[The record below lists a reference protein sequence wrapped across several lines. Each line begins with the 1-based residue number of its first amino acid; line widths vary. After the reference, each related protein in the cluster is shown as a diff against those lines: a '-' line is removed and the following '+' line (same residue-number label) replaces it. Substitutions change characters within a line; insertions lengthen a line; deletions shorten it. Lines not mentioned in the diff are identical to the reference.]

1 MTTAA
6 APDLPLPCAECGY
19 DLRGNTAGRC
29 PECGREF
36 DPATLNESS
45 IPWQRRGEVGRLRG
59 FRRTVTLAARRPG
72 RLAREA
78 GRPGDYRDARLFQLV
93 CVTLAWL
100 TVAPLVAWGG
110 WTARGAIVGV
120 AEANLTGGLGFG
132 ETLALEPAGLAP
144 RLADAAVLAAVLIG
158 LFLWPLLASGVPSY
172 FFHPRRLPRE
182 LQDRAVALSYYASG
196 PLALLP
202 VAAVLVGVGVAVNL
216 GTAAIFEYF
225 RVPGPVPV
233 GAVVPGLVLL
243 VGGVLLAA
251 YAAVMLVVGPVILLA
266 RGLEATAGRVIA
278 CGVVT
283 VTGWV
288 VLFVVC
294 VVGLPALVLYAQV
307 AWREASE

>member
-6 APDLPLPCAECGY
+6 APDLPLPCIECGY
-19 DLRGNTAGRC
+19 DLRGSEGGRC

-59 FRRTVTLAARRPG
+59 FRRTVALATRRPG
-72 RLAREA
+72 RLSREA
-78 GRPGDYRDARLFQLV
+78 
-93 CVTLAWL
+93 
-100 TVAPLVAWGG
+100 
-110 WTARGAIVGV
+110 IVVV

-132 ETLALEPAGLAP
+132 ETPALEPAGLAP
-144 RLADAAVLAAVLIG
+144 RLADAAVLAALLIG
-158 LFLWPLLASGVPSY
+158 LFLWPLLASRVPSY

-182 LQDRAVALSYYASG
+182 LQDRAVALSYYTSG

-216 GTAAIFEYF
+216 GTAAIFEHF

-251 YAAVMLVVGPVILLA
+251 YAAVMLVVGPMVLLA

-307 AWREASE
+307 AWHALRR

>member
-6 APDLPLPCAECGY
+6 NDLPLPCAECGY
-19 DLRGNTAGRC
+19 DLRGNTGGRC

-36 DPATLNESS
+36 DPATLSEST

-78 GRPGDYRDARLFQLV
+78 TRPVEYRDARRFQLT

-100 TVAPLVAWGG
+100 TIAPLVAWGG

-132 ETLALEPAGLAP
+132 DGPTIEPAGLAP
-144 RLADAAVLAAVLIG
+144 RLADAAVLAALLIG

-202 VAAVLVGVGVAVNL
+202 VAAVLIGFGVAVGNL
-216 GTAAIFEYF
+216 IEAVLGQSPPLAAYIPAF
-225 RVPGPVPV
+225 
-233 GAVVPGLVLL
+233 VLMIL
-243 VGGVLLAA
+243 GVLLAM
-251 YAAVMLVVGPVILLA
+251 YAAVMLVVSPMILLA

-283 VTGWV
+283 AVGWV

-294 VVGLPALVLYAQV
+294 VIAPPALVLYAQV
-307 AWREASE
+307 AWHALSG